1 MRVKCLSVRLSSFE
15 QISAKAYKA
24 TAYDGSSA
32 IIPAS
37 QVYGQ
42 DYEVSKTDAW
52 WISEWILEKKE
63 LQYSHKKIA
72 WFDKD
77 TGRQLPTYI
86 VENHI
91 PSNKFPVYHNEIN
104 ALISE

>member
-52 WISEWILEKKE
+52 WISEWILQKKE
-63 LQYSHKKIA
+63 LQYSHKKVA

-77 TGRQLPTYI
+77 TGRKLPSISITTNTPVKLNPVESNEI
-86 VENHI
+86 VEL
-91 PSNKFPVYHNEIN
+91 KK
-104 ALISE
+104 